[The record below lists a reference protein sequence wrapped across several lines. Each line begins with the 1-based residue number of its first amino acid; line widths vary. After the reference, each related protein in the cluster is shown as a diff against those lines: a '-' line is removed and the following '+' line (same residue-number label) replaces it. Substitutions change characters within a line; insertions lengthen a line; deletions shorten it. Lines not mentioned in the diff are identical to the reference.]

1 MNREKLS
8 IIVPIFLQFV
18 QILALPAS
26 SNAQDVVKILN
37 YTAALTQIDG
47 FYIYKLDGS
56 PVLGII
62 IARLDEPQVK
72 FRTCQG
78 DIIDISSK
86 DLAPSLAKCSPE
98 NPRKNRILPLVVD
111 GDKLVPKK
119 EFTRNTDFA
128 AWANEKVDIGK
139 LPASYQATLSKLKSG
154 EWAALVYESDKGK
167 KEFGVFTKFST
178 SGFK

>member
-86 DLAPSLAKCSPE
+86 DLAPSLAKSYFFSDSLASIWPNME
-98 NPRKNRILPLVVD
+98 LNP
-111 GDKLVPKK
+111 
-119 EFTRNTDFA
+119 
-128 AWANEKVDIGK
+128 
-139 LPASYQATLSKLKSG
+139 SS
-154 EWAALVYESDKGK
+154 
-167 KEFGVFTKFST
+167 
-178 SGFK
+178 